1 MRTGDGD
8 WENSLDAR
16 MVRESNLLN
25 KKSSTERASEI
36 IDELESDDRLLQK
49 FNLLLRQ
56 KKLKQLKDK

>member
-25 KKSSTERASEI
+25 KKSSTERETVPLASGT
-36 IDELESDDRLLQK
+36 D
-49 FNLLLRQ
+49 
-56 KKLKQLKDK
+56 